1 MYIQLQYTVNY
12 ISISFHY
19 QGWLDQETRYDK
31 VKAKISSDL
40 FSFFPPDI
48 KRNQMI
54 SNSERRTTFYQL
66 RLHTSTGSLGQN
78 WTIRLQETRNKA
90 FYKFLVP
97 IACFGPKHLTGPTEL
112 DWNHCSLPLLRLVN
126 FGYVTATTIA
136 EPLRLTANWTKIRA
150 IAVNIFLFFLKNNPS
165 FNISE
170 SGQIHPLDISI
181 TSITLSI
188 KPSIIVNLLHFWS
201 GALER
206 RAKASTVYCPRW
218 NSWKHWWKGKMWRCF
233 HRYFHSF
240 LTCLHQHEQWI
251 VLKTMRH

>member
-1 MYIQLQYTVNY
+1 
-12 ISISFHY
+12 
-19 QGWLDQETRYDK
+19 
-31 VKAKISSDL
+31 
-40 FSFFPPDI
+40 
-48 KRNQMI
+48 MI

-188 KPSIIVNLLHFWS
+188 KPSIIVNLLHFYLIWS
-201 GALER
+201 TRKTSQGKYCLL
-206 RAKASTVYCPRW
+206 STL
-218 NSWKHWWKGKMWRCF
+218 K
-233 HRYFHSF
+233 
-240 LTCLHQHEQWI
+240 L
-251 VLKTMRH
+251 LKTLMERENVTLFSSLFSLFFNLSTPAPAMDSFKNDASLKDSRFETVISGLRFSSALLGC